1 MSKYKDII
9 NQYLD
14 GVHRAD
20 HELVLSLV
28 TDDVL
33 LEKKGQPA
41 FRGKEILRA
50 AIDNKDG
57 IVHKDAGALR
67 PTHNVER
74 MIEEGDTVAVNGTVV
89 VPLPNGGQ
97 LELLFSDYFTFSGGL
112 ISAAE
117 SYMIT
122 PGAPQS

>member
-9 NQYLD
+9 KQYLD

-33 LEKKGQPA
+33 LEKKGQSG
-41 FRGKEILRA
+41 FRGKEVLRA

-57 IVHKDAGALR
+57 IVHKDAGSHR
-67 PTHNVER
+67 PTHKVAR
-74 MIEEGDTVAVNGTVV
+74 MVEEGDTVAVDGTVV
-89 VPLPNGGQ
+89 VPLPNGGR

-112 ISAAE
+112 ISGVE

-122 PGAPQS
+122 PAPPQS